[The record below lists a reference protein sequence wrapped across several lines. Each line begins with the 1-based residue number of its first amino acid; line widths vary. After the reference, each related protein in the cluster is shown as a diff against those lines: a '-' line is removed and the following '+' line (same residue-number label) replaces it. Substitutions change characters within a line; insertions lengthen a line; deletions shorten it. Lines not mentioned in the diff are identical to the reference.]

1 MTNEDPFDA
10 DDTDADPFDDAAPST
25 KVDLREHKGKLL
37 LVWGKEFNESVSTK
51 HGEKEAVTVDVA
63 IFSADG
69 KKAELFKGAMFFQGR
84 LIGRLRKRI
93 GGKPILGRVIQ
104 VPTDKGNPAWD
115 LDEPSEKDKAAA
127 REYLSK

>member
-1 MTNEDPFDA
+1 MTNEDPFDG
-10 DDTDADPFDDAAPST
+10 DDTDSDPFDDAAPST
-25 KVDLREHKGKLL
+25 KIDLKAYKGKLF
-37 LVWGKEFNESVSTK
+37 LVWATEYHDEVTTK
-51 HGEKEAVTVDVA
+51 HGTSDAVTVDVA
-63 IFSADG
+63 VVNADG
-69 KKAELFKGAMFFQGR
+69 SGELLKGAMFFQKK

-127 REYLSK
+127 RKYLSK